1 MANAIE
7 SAISALGLSTS
18 YHGWMVVQKWPELV
32 GESIANRAKAF
43 RYDDGTLYV
52 AVKDASWRQ
61 NLAMETETILAK
73 IRSYPFGRSIK
84 QIRLVASERG

>member
-7 SAISALGLSTS
+7 SAISAVGLTTS
-18 YHGWMVVQKWPELV
+18 YNGWMVVQKWPELV
-32 GESIANRAKAF
+32 GESIAKQAKAF
-43 RYDDGTLYV
+43 RYGDGILFV

-61 NLAMETETILAK
+61 NLAMETETILAN

-84 QIRLVASERG
+84 HIRLVASERG